1 MTTRARVRAHAPKE
15 KLRPTCPFGVHGHG
29 SAYAVAFAYA
39 VLLGMAS
46 ATTPPATEHHYT
58 SGAAVPP
65 PMNIDIDN
73 MNHPTWS
80 TSQPHL
86 DPGQKRPASC
96 SDLID
101 DMIGPPPNFDALVRP
116 TATLPYA
123 DVQAAPLPAPPGA
136 AALTT

>member
-65 PMNIDIDN
+65 PVKVAEYSVLDTTWYLKARAL
-73 MNHPTWS
+73 HRRAVVTPTTGEGAIS
-80 TSQPHL
+80 N
-86 DPGQKRPASC
+86 K
-96 SDLID
+96 
-101 DMIGPPPNFDALVRP
+101 RP
-116 TATLPYA
+116 TAAVP
-123 DVQAAPLPAPPGA
+123 
-136 AALTT
+136 